1 MLCVCSAVSLA
12 RRIAQVM
19 TDPCYVF
26 PYDSDDD
33 DDDDDG
39 VNVGLGR
46 LSYDSSVSAAI
57 TLCTPLH
64 RLSAW
69 SGGSHLS
76 NFTFS
81 VHRDFLSQSFYVYYI
96 SLFCYLCQEG
106 YLFTLLVCEQDYAK
120 SIVNRFSQ
128 KITPKM
134 AVAHGL
140 LGKPLHFDSRY
151 GRVMMVMV
159 GVLCWRS
166 ASYPS
171 GL

>member
-64 RLSAW
+64 PPICMVW
-69 SGGSHLS
+69 W
-76 NFTFS
+76 FS
-81 VHRDFLSQSFYVYYI
+81 FIELYI
-96 SLFCYLCQEG
+96 QR
-106 YLFTLLVCEQDYAK
+106 A
-120 SIVNRFSQ
+120 
-128 KITPKM
+128 
-134 AVAHGL
+134 
-140 LGKPLHFDSRY
+140 
-151 GRVMMVMV
+151 
-159 GVLCWRS
+159 
-166 ASYPS
+166 
-171 GL
+171 